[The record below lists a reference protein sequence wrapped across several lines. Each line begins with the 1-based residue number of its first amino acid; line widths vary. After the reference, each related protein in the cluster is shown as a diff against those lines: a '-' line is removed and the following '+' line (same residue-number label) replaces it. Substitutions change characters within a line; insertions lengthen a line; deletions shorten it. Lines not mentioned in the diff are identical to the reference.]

1 MKRKLANFFYYRKQ
15 LSLTRTG
22 VDTNE
27 KDDDDNNDDEILKTM
42 ILIVFDFAMV
52 SYRLQGLSVLPSHPS
67 PVQWL
72 QVSIDLLQISEN
84 NTSLPERV

>member
-1 MKRKLANFFYYRKQ
+1 MERKLANFFFYSRKQ

-42 ILIVFDFAMV
+42 ILIVFGFAMV

-67 PVQWL
+67 PVQ
-72 QVSIDLLQISEN
+72 
-84 NTSLPERV
+84 